1 MSQDTLSPRA
11 LSSGQALER
20 PWYIIVEGAIGVGKT
35 TLARMLRDHFN
46 TGLQLEVFEE
56 NPFLADFY
64 RAREQYAFQ
73 TQMFFLLSRYRQQQ
87 QVPQLLNQ
95 GALISDYMFAKDQLF
110 ARLNLAG
117 DEWDVYHQIH
127 TALAE
132 QIPTADLIV
141 YLQADTEILLGRIA
155 QRDRPYERDMD
166 GEYIEAVR
174 QAYERYFQELEDIP
188 TLFVDTN
195 SLNFVTNPSDLQS
208 ILDRISSAIKAGT
221 FQQTLPQ
228 LELPAPRE
236 PLRHGR
242 QLADYQRFH
251 SELDKTKGFH
261 TDVYFNYLCLSE
273 EMGELGSELA
283 KLWRAQEALVTQGK
297 DAGQARTQ
305 ALTEH
310 RSSIESELADCM
322 AYLLKLANYTGVDL
336 ETAYLDKMKENQS
349 RVWSEPQ

>member
-1 MSQDTLSPRA
+1 
-11 LSSGQALER
+11 
-20 PWYIIVEGAIGVGKT
+20 
-35 TLARMLRDHFN
+35 
-46 TGLQLEVFEE
+46 
-56 NPFLADFY
+56 
-64 RAREQYAFQ
+64 
-73 TQMFFLLSRYRQQQ
+73 
-87 QVPQLLNQ
+87 
-95 GALISDYMFAKDQLF
+95 
-110 ARLNLAG
+110 
-117 DEWDVYHQIH
+117 
-127 TALAE
+127 
-132 QIPTADLIV
+132 
-141 YLQADTEILLGRIA
+141 
-155 QRDRPYERDMD
+155 MD

-283 KLWRAQEALVTQGK
+283 KLWRAQEALVAQGK